1 MKHKIIF
8 DTDPGVD
15 DAMAIQFILNSPEI
29 ELLGLT
35 TIYGNV
41 DLEKTTANALRLL
54 DLGGRTEIPV
64 AKGAENPLS
73 RPFGGGV
80 PFVHGDD
87 GQGNTN
93 RPAST
98 TTIHTL
104 AAVDFIAEQ
113 VKLFPNEVTLL
124 AVGPLTNLA
133 LFLQKYAELVVLV
146 KQVIVM
152 GGNAFCPG
160 NATPAAEANIF
171 NDPEAADLVF
181 GANWQVSMIGL
192 DVTHKVL
199 LSSGEIDEIAKN
211 DSILNEFVAAATP
224 FYLDFYR
231 TNNKIDGIFVH
242 DSSAV
247 AYLLRPDLFSVEAYP
262 LKVETANS
270 ISLGK
275 TWPMLEEADKR
286 EALKP
291 WQNRRKVNI
300 GVDVNAKEV
309 VRLLMQRLV

>member
-15 DAMAIQFILNSPEI
+15 DAMAIQLILNSPEI

-35 TIYGNV
+35 TVYGNV

-54 DLGGRTEIPV
+54 DFGNRTDIPV
-64 AKGAENPLS
+64 AKGAEKPLS

-93 RPAST
+93 RPPSNN
-98 TTIHTL
+98 TIHNL
-104 AAVDFIAEQ
+104 FAVDFIAQQ
-113 VKLFPNEVTLL
+113 VKLFPNEVTLV

-133 LFLQKYAELVVLV
+133 LFLQHHASLLDLV
-146 KQVIVM
+146 KEVIIM

-160 NATPAAEANIF
+160 NATPAAEANIL
-171 NDPEAADLVF
+171 NDPEAADMVF
-181 GANWQVSMIGL
+181 GAKWQVSMIGL

-199 LSSGEIDEIAKN
+199 LTRNQIQEIAQR
-211 DSILNEFVAAATP
+211 DSVLNELVAAATP

-231 TNNKIDGIFVH
+231 KNNKIDGIFVH

-247 AYLLRPDLFSVEAYP
+247 AYLLKPALFTVEAYP
-262 LKVETANS
+262 VKVETINS

-275 TWPMLEEADKR
+275 TWPMIDNSDNR
-286 EALKP
+286 EATKP

-300 GVDVNAKEV
+300 CVDVQAEEV
-309 VRLLMQRLV
+309 IKLLMQRLI